1 MSLLC
6 FATGKRGKHARK
18 ACKTDKFAAPVCI
31 ADKRLRSG
39 ENAAGDRDICTGA
52 GLYCSV

>member
-18 ACKTDKFAAPVCI
+18 ACKTDKYAASVYI
-31 ADKRLRSG
+31 VDKRLRSG
-39 ENAAGDRDICTGA
+39 ENTAGDGDICTGA

>member
-18 ACKTDKFAAPVCI
+18 ACKTDKYAASVYI
-31 ADKRLRSG
+31 VDKRLRSG
-39 ENAAGDRDICTGA
+39 ENTAGDRDICTGA